1 VIINGASM
9 EETLVRN
16 KAAVMDAL
24 QAPGITTVRIDFRG
38 DSSTDGIEYVT
49 ARSGDKIVSLPA
61 ARVKIIN
68 PGTDETTSSEA
79 EAPLFDAT
87 KMLCLHYLA
96 QEYPGW
102 EDVYEING
110 TFSFNVADRVIDL
123 EIEVPVEPT
132 FFSHRF

>member
-1 VIINGASM
+1 M

-24 QAPGITTVRIDFRG
+24 QASGITTVRIDFRG
-38 DSSTDGIEYVT
+38 DSSTDEI
-49 ARSGDKIVSLPA
+49 
-61 ARVKIIN
+61 
-68 PGTDETTSSEA
+68 TSSEA

>member
-1 VIINGASM
+1 
-9 EETLVRN
+9 
-16 KAAVMDAL
+16 
-24 QAPGITTVRIDFRG
+24 
-38 DSSTDGIEYVT
+38 
-49 ARSGDKIVSLPA
+49 
-61 ARVKIIN
+61 
-68 PGTDETTSSEA
+68 
-79 EAPLFDAT
+79 
-87 KMLCLHYLA
+87 MLCLHYLA